1 MLKPYDLLKSVLF
14 DIEEDIRKDINA
26 DILAKKYDMSE
37 RHLRRLFKFAFEQ
50 PLASYISSRKLSAS
64 LDELLKTDANL
75 ISIAFDY
82 GFGYEQSY
90 LRAFKREFGITPG
103 DLRKTGH
110 IVKVQPPCHLF
121 DENKL
126 PDGLI
131 FKPEIVMVPQFHI
144 AGKLHRIPRCNLIKF
159 SAEMGPNFWI
169 NERTQIKQAVNSNA
183 YIGLVRKSNDDNNYF
198 EYMAAVQVDNFD
210 DIPEGFS
217 TYTFEASLCAR
228 FRYIGMPHNYDAT
241 HLMYE
246 TIRKFVSGEYSKYT
260 LLADKVYFE
269 KVDTSFYDETY
280 CQMEWHTPV
289 VEKIKNVRNCS
300 IIVFGF

>member
-14 DIEEDIRKDINA
+14 DIEEGIRKDINA

-50 PLASYISSRKLSAS
+50 SLASYISSRKLSAS

-110 IVKVQPPCHLF
+110 IVKVKPPLHLF

-126 PDGLI
+126 PNGLI
-131 FKPEIVMVPQFHI
+131 FKPEIVMVPQFNI
-144 AGKLHRIPRCNLIKF
+144 AGKLHRIPRCNLTSF
-159 SAEMGPNFWI
+159 SAEMGPNFWV
-169 NERTQIKQAVNSNA
+169 NERTHIKQAANSNV
-183 YIGLVRKSNDDNNYF
+183 YIGLVRKSGDDNNFF

-210 DIPEGFS
+210 NIPEGFS

-228 FRYIGMPHNYDAT
+228 FRYIGRPHNYDAT

-246 TIRKFVSGEYSKYT
+246 TIRKFVRGEYSKYT

-289 VEKIKNVRNCS
+289 VEKN
-300 IIVFGF
+300 